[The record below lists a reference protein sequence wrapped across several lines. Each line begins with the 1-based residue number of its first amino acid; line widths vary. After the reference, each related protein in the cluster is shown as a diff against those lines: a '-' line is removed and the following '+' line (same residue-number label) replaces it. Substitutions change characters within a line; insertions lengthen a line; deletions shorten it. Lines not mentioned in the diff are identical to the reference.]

1 MLSDPIADMLTRV
14 RNAAKA
20 GHETVAVPASKMKV
34 AIADVLKSEG
44 YIVGYAVEGEGV
56 DKEVILTLKYVGDEP
71 VIEGSKRVSKP
82 SCRIYCG
89 SNDIPRVRGGLGI
102 SILSTS
108 TGVMSDRSARKAN
121 VGGEI
126 LCQVW

>member
-56 DKEVILTLKYVGDEP
+56 DKEVILTLKYGGDEP

>member
-1 MLSDPIADMLTRV
+1 MLSDPIADMLTRL
-14 RNAAKA
+14 RNAGKA
-20 GHETVAVPASKMKV
+20 GHPEVIMPSSKMKA
-34 AIADVLKSEG
+34 AIAEVLKSEG
-44 YIVGYAVEGEGV
+44 YIAGYSVEDAGV
-56 DKEVILTLKYVGDEP
+56 RKDITLTLKYAGNEP

-89 SNDIPRVRGGLGI
+89 ANDIPRVRGGLGI
-102 SILSTS
+102 AILSTS
-108 TGVMSDRSARKAN
+108 TGIMSDRAARKAN

>member
-1 MLSDPIADMLTRV
+1 MLSDPIADMLTRI

-20 GHETVAVPASKMKV
+20 GHLETVIPSSKMKTAV
-34 AIADVLKSEG
+34 AEVLKSEG
-44 YIVGYAVEGEGV
+44 YITDYSVEDANPGKNLTV
-56 DKEVILTLKYVGDEP
+56 TLKYAADGP

-89 SNDIPRVRGGLGI
+89 ASEIPRVRGGLGI
-102 SILSTS
+102 AIISTS
-108 TGVMSDRSARKAN
+108 TGIMSDRVARKAN

>member
-1 MLSDPIADMLTRV
+1 MLSDPIADMLTRI

-20 GHETVAVPASKMKV
+20 GHQETVIPSSKMKV
-34 AIADVLKSEG
+34 AVAEVLKSEG
-44 YIVGYAVEGEGV
+44 YITDYSVEDASAGKNLTV
-56 DKEVILTLKYVGDEP
+56 TLKYAADGP

-89 SNDIPRVRGGLGI
+89 ASEIPRVRGGLGI
-102 SILSTS
+102 AIISTS
-108 TGVMSDRSARKAN
+108 TGIMSDRAARKAN

>member
-1 MLSDPIADMLTRV
+1 MLSDPIADMLTRI

-20 GHETVAVPASKMKV
+20 GHTVVEMPSSKMK
-34 AIADVLKSEG
+34 ASIAEVLTSEG
-44 YIVGYAVEGEGV
+44 YITGFSVEDAIVGKSLAV
-56 DKEVILTLKYVGDEP
+56 TLKYAADGP

-82 SCRIYCG
+82 SCRIFCG
-89 SNDIPRVRGGLGI
+89 ATEIPRVRGGLGI
-102 SILSTS
+102 AILSTS
-108 TGVMSDRSARKAN
+108 TGIMSDRAARKAN

>member
-1 MLSDPIADMLTRV
+1 MLSDPIADMLTRI

-20 GHETVAVPASKMKV
+20 GQFTVAAPSSKMKV
-34 AIADVLKSEG
+34 AIAEVLKIEG
-44 YIVGYAVEGEGV
+44 YITDYAVEGEGV
-56 DKEVILTLKYVGDEP
+56 EKNVVITLKYAGDEP

-89 SNDIPRVRGGLGI
+89 ANDIPRVRGGLGI

>member
-1 MLSDPIADMLTRV
+1 MLSDPIADMLTRI

-20 GHETVAVPASKMKV
+20 GQFTVAAPSSKMKV
-34 AIADVLKSEG
+34 AIAEVLKSEG
-44 YIVGYAVEGEGV
+44 YITDYAVEGEGV
-56 DKEVILTLKYVGDEP
+56 EKNVVITLKYAGDEP

-89 SNDIPRVRGGLGI
+89 ANDIPRVRGGLGI